1 MEKGNEVSNPGI
13 SVPEATQSQTNV
25 QQSDVSETPKQLF
38 AEPTP
43 PQNTNKKWLL
53 PSLISL
59 VFIAFSVAGYF
70 AYQNFQLKKEQP
82 SLGHTTPTPTSGV
95 PSPTTDQTADW
106 KTYKNDIHSFT
117 FKYPSD
123 WQVGLF
129 KHAPDM
135 LTLQPQSSFVE
146 EAQKNSIVI
155 AITNHCLNTQCLAVF
170 NLDEMVTQWNATKLS
185 ETIIDGVKVYK
196 VSFSDKKSGY
206 MFIKGDDFFSLA
218 TDIYLTE
225 LNQILLTF
233 KFSEQTNT
241 APTAVSNAK
250 KISYSVPTGW
260 ITTTDSSNFFQL
272 SYDTTKLK
280 TCYPDQKGIFLCAQ
294 YGSYISSSILPYDG
308 GSKHQFIYSNGLG
321 TPRKDELWSDYREQE
336 YNFDGKSCLFLNGIT
351 ISQYPTVWGMCALDN
366 TRAVLF
372 TSYDRTE
379 SVYEAILKTFKAI
392 K

>member
-1 MEKGNEVSNPGI
+1 MEKGNEANNLGTSI
-13 SVPEATQSQTNV
+13 PEATTTQNSV
-25 QQSDVSETPKQLF
+25 PQQSVK
-38 AEPTP
+38 TP
-43 PQNTNKKWLL
+43 PLSEPDVTKKWLIPTL
-53 PSLISL
+53 IGAVLLSLGL
-59 VFIAFSVAGYF
+59 AGYF

-82 SLGHTTPTPTSGV
+82 NLGQATPTPTSNI
-95 PSPTTDQTADW
+95 PSPTTDQTTNW
-106 KTYKNDIHSFT
+106 KTYKNDAHKFT

-155 AITNHCLNTQCLAVF
+155 AITNHCLNTQCLTVF

-185 ETIIDGVKVYK
+185 ETTIDGVKVYK

-218 TDIYLTE
+218 TDTYLTE
-225 LNQILLTF
+225 LNQILSTF

-250 KISYSVPTGW
+250 KISYSVPAGW
-260 ITTTDSSNFFQL
+260 ITTTDSSNAFQL
-272 SYDTTKLK
+272 SYDAAKLK
-280 TCYPDQKGIFLCAQ
+280 TCYPDQKGISLCAQ

-308 GSKHQFIYSNGLG
+308 GLRHQFIYNNGLG

-351 ISQYPTVWGMCALDN
+351 ISQYPAVWGMCAIDN

-372 TSYDRTE
+372 TSYDRAE
-379 SVYEAILKTFKAI
+379 SAYEAILKTFKVI
-392 K
+392 R